1 MLLDTSRWL
10 LRGVAHSS
18 EQCCLVC
25 PKLQLLARIG
35 SAVTNAVCAK
45 DLRISSSTLGPY
57 FAQLCFTVLQL
68 WSRGCHTSIPQ
79 HQHSGMSAGLPSM
92 RPSESKRSFPAPSHF
107 QGAVRLRLDS
117 CGFPPHR
124 VPTWQGIVS
133 CQLFIARG
141 LDCLSCFS
149 QSLPS
154 LSQSHWSFGS
164 AETEK
169 QASSEQSLDFS
180 PESYQPGRLI
190 LSEPGS
196 QRQQAARGRGECWWR
211 W

>member
-1 MLLDTSRWL
+1 
-10 LRGVAHSS
+10 
-18 EQCCLVC
+18 
-25 PKLQLLARIG
+25 
-35 SAVTNAVCAK
+35 
-45 DLRISSSTLGPY
+45 
-57 FAQLCFTVLQL
+57 
-68 WSRGCHTSIPQ
+68 
-79 HQHSGMSAGLPSM
+79 MSAGLPSM

-154 LSQSHWSFGS
+154 LSQSHRSLAHTAFVTALPILASSCSFGQTRQHCS
-164 AETEK
+164 EECATPRSNHLLVSSSMPATNAKTGTCRGSRSQLSKVSTPRRHETEMST
-169 QASSEQSLDFS
+169 QATFTKITSSCSWK
-180 PESYQPGRLI
+180 
-190 LSEPGS
+190 LSK
-196 QRQQAARGRGECWWR
+196 A
-211 W
+211 